1 MGLQRRSNNFQDDF
15 KGFLPFPCSLQYHY
29 FSYFLRNLEASTVCF
44 PSSSSESESE
54 DVELVSQASESSDSS
69 ESSSSSLKEKKIR
82 RKTMGRLTGAIS
94 ALPADPC
101 SKDSS
106 EQNEWL
112 NQDIKS
118 WIGPP
123 RPREK
128 WWLAPGTQSSPEA
141 EVGPES
147 STPDS
152 KSLCALIEKETC
164 PETILG

>member
-1 MGLQRRSNNFQDDF
+1 MFYCKNKQKLKLKWKINKRDSREGVTSF
-15 KGFLPFPCSLQYHY
+15 KMTLKASCPFPCSQMYHY

-54 DVELVSQASESSDSS
+54 DVELVSQASESSESS

-82 RKTMGRLTGAIS
+82 RKTMGRLTGVIS

-101 SKDSS
+101 SKDSQ

-112 NQDIKS
+112 NQDIES
-118 WIGPP
+118 QTGPP

-128 WWLAPGTQSSPEA
+128 W
-141 EVGPES
+141 
-147 STPDS
+147 
-152 KSLCALIEKETC
+152 
-164 PETILG
+164 